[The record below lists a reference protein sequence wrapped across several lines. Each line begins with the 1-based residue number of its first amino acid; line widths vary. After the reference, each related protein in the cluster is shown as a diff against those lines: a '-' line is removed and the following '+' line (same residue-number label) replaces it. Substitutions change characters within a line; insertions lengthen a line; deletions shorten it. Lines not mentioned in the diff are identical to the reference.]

1 MQAAVIVQ
9 KLNKLCV
16 YMFKTQE
23 KKKEIFMESTQK
35 TQKNIIES
43 TDI

>member
-1 MQAAVIVQ
+1 M
-9 KLNKLCV
+9 L
-16 YMFKTQE
+16 KTQE